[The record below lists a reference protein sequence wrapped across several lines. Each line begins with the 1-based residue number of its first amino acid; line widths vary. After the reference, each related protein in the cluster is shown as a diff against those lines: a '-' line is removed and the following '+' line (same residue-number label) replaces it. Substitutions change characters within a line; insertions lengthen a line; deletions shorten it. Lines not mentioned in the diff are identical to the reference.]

1 MKITLKA
8 ARVNAG
14 LTQLEVAKK
23 LRKNKQT
30 IVNWE
35 MGRSLPDIANF
46 TALCSLYGADGNEIF
61 LPKSS
66 AKCGLNRESKRD

>member
-35 MGRSLPDIANF
+35 MGRSLPDVANF
-46 TALCSLYGADGNEIF
+46 AALCSLYGADGNEIF
-61 LPKSS
+61 LPKLF
-66 AKCGLNRESKRD
+66 AKSVSNRESKRG

>member
-35 MGRSLPDIANF
+35 MGRSLPDVANF
-46 TALCSLYGADGNEIF
+46 AALCSLYGADGNEIF

-66 AKCGLNRESKRD
+66 AKSESNRESKRG

>member
-35 MGRSLPDIANF
+35 MGRSFPDVANF
-46 TALCSLYGADGNEIF
+46 AALCSIYGADGNEIF
-61 LPKSS
+61 LPKLS
-66 AKCGLNRESKRD
+66 AKCGLNRESQRD